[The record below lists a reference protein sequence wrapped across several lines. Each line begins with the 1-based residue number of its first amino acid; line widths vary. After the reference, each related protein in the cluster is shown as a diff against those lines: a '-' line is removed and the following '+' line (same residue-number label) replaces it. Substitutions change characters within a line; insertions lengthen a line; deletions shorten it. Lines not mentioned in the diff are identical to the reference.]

1 VNIATR
7 GFVGSAA
14 GQELIAGFV
23 VRGTQAQTVLIRVV
37 GPGLAQFG
45 VSGTLADPILELY
58 QGTAKIAESDDW
70 SGQQIVNLSAQ
81 VGAFA
86 LAAGSRDAVLVTN
99 LQPGGYTVQA
109 KGKANTTGSV
119 ILEVYEVD

>member
-1 VNIATR
+1 
-7 GFVGSAA
+7 VGAAA

-58 QGTAKIAESDDW
+58 RDTTKIAENDDW

-86 LAAGSRDAVLVTN
+86 LASGSRDAVLVTN